1 MNFTNT
7 DCVKKEVYLDLD
19 MLMNSNLYRKIASR
33 PTYKCLLYHQ
43 PKRYVLYDLNLYPI
57 KTKIEQEI
65 NK

>member
-19 MLMNSNLYRKIASR
+19 MLMNSNLHRKTASR

-43 PKRYVLYDLNLYPI
+43 PKRYVVYDQIKPI